1 MTDISIRIHAFMMNA
16 LTTIMTADLR
26 KEDGQDLIEY
36 AMLGALIAAGIVAVL
51 ALFGTQVTNMITNIG
66 KCIDFNSGTVCAP
79 GF

>member
-1 MTDISIRIHAFMMNA
+1 MTNLSIRLHMAA
-16 LTTIMTADLR
+16 ASLLSSLTTR
-26 KEDGQDLIEY
+26 ERRGEGGQDLIEY

-66 KCIDFNSGTVCAP
+66 KCIDFDSGTVCAP